1 VSTYGDVYSF
11 GILLLEMFTGKRPT
25 DDMFQDGLNLHNY
38 VEIALPGRVTE
49 VVDPM
54 LFRENTRKVVLNP
67 PLIEIG

>member
-1 VSTYGDVYSF
+1 
-11 GILLLEMFTGKRPT
+11 MFTGKRPT

-38 VEIALPGRVTE
+38 VEKALPGRVTE